1 MFGRRNSVTPLLDP
15 RGRKRSNPFGRLGD
29 RSETSFD
36 LRRGFFALSCILMLI
51 ACSCFRKSEG
61 IPFVARV
68 NNQYL
73 TPEKVK
79 GSLNTTNRATG
90 AQTRDF
96 VTQWVNSALLYE
108 EAKAEGLDRS
118 PQVNETLEE
127 MKKQLA
133 VNRLLETEVYGDQ
146 QAAITNDEVEAYYHQ
161 HRDLYLLAEDLAK
174 VRFVLFATRD
184 AALRLRGVLAKGES
198 WDEALQSLSGDSLF
212 SSAIVER
219 ADSEYIKRSTARS
232 TELWRTVTQSH
243 VGDPPQIV
251 KDDAGYYV
259 VALSQIQ
266 RAGEVAE
273 LPSVIGETRDRVL
286 VEKRQRA
293 LNELLERL
301 RKKYSVQLNLTA
313 LESVDTVRAKE

>member
-1 MFGRRNSVTPLLDP
+1 MV
-15 RGRKRSNPFGRLGD
+15 
-29 RSETSFD
+29 
-36 LRRGFFALSCILMLI
+36 I

-61 IPFVARV
+61 VPFVARV

-79 GSLNTTNRATG
+79 GSFAPAVRSTDP
-90 AQTRDF
+90 QVRDF
-96 VTQWVNSALLYE
+96 VTQWVNSAVLYE

-118 PQVNETLEE
+118 VQVNETLEE

-133 VNRLLETEVYGDQ
+133 VNRLLEAEVYGNER
-146 QAAITNDEVEAYYHQ
+146 AAISDGEVEAYYHQ

-174 VRFVLFATRD
+174 VRFLLFANRD
-184 AALRLRGVLAKGES
+184 AASGLRAALAKGKS

-212 SSAIVER
+212 SAAVIER
-219 ADSEYIKRSTARS
+219 ADSQYIKRSTVGS
-232 TELWRTVTQSH
+232 MELWRTVTQLR
-243 VGDPPQIV
+243 VGDLPQIV

-259 VALSQIQ
+259 VGLSQIQ

-273 LPSVIGETRDRVL
+273 LPSVVGETRDRVL

-293 LNELLERL
+293 LAELLERL
-301 RKKYSVQLNLTA
+301 RKKYSVQLNLSA
-313 LESVDTVRAKE
+313 LESVDTAKAKE

>member
-1 MFGRRNSVTPLLDP
+1 VIPLLDLH
-15 RGRKRSNPFGRLGD
+15 RRRRSNLLGIPGDGR
-29 RSETSFD
+29 ETSSD
-36 LRRGFFALSCILMLI
+36 LQRGLFALSCILMLI
-51 ACSCFRKSEG
+51 AGSCFRKSEG
-61 IPFVARV
+61 VTFVARV

-79 GSLNTTNRATG
+79 GSFNIAVHATDPQ
-90 AQTRDF
+90 ARDF

-118 PQVNETLEE
+118 TQVNETLEE

-146 QAAITNDEVEAYYHQ
+146 QAGITNDEVETYYHQ

-174 VRFVLFATRD
+174 VRFVLFANRD
-184 AALRLRGVLAKGES
+184 AASQLRGVLAKERS
-198 WDEALQSLSGDSLF
+198 WDAALQSLRGDSLF
-212 SSAIVER
+212 SAAIIER
-219 ADSEYIKRSTARS
+219 ADSEYMKRGTARS
-232 TELWRTVTQSH
+232 TELWRTVAQLR
-243 VGDPPQIV
+243 VGDLPQIV

-259 VALSQIQ
+259 VGLSQIQ

-273 LPSVIGETRDRVL
+273 LPSVVGETRDRVL
-286 VEKRQRA
+286 VEKRQRV
-293 LNELLERL
+293 LGELLERL
-301 RKKYSVQLNLTA
+301 KKKYSVQLNLSA

>member
-1 MFGRRNSVTPLLDP
+1 MLDP
-15 RGRKRSNPFGRLGD
+15 RRGRWSNPLRTPGD
-29 RSETSFD
+29 GTETSSD
-36 LRRGFFALSCILMLI
+36 LRRWLFALSGILMLI

-61 IPFVARV
+61 VPFVARV

-79 GSLNTTNRATG
+79 GSLNTAVRATDPQ
-90 AQTRDF
+90 ARDF

-118 PQVNETLEE
+118 TQVNETLEE

-133 VNRLLETEVYGDQ
+133 INRLLETEVYGDQ
-146 QAAITNDEVEAYYHQ
+146 QAATSNDGVEAYYHQ

-174 VRFVLFATRD
+174 VRFVLFANRD
-184 AALRLRGVLAKGES
+184 AASRLRGVLTKGKS
-198 WDEALQSLSGDSLF
+198 WDEALQSLAGDSLF
-212 SSAIVER
+212 SAAIIER
-219 ADSEYIKRSTARS
+219 ADSEYMKRSTARS
-232 TELWRTVTQSH
+232 MELWRAVTQLR
-243 VGDPPQIV
+243 VGDLPQIV

-259 VALSQIQ
+259 VGLSQIQ

-273 LPSVIGETRDRVL
+273 LPSVVGETRDRVL

-293 LNELLERL
+293 LGALLERL
-301 RKKYSVQLNLTA
+301 KKKYSVQLNLLA
-313 LESVDTVRAKE
+313 LESVDTVKAKQ